1 MVRVLLVGGGHA
13 MLPAIV
19 RSAGWVRDGL
29 ASVRLFDAHPRLYYS
44 GMVPE
49 YLGGVYQRR
58 DVSIE
63 LDALCERAGIPFRAH
78 AIAKVNVDEQAVV
91 DASGAS
97 YPYDLLILN
106 VGGRNPAVPAAA
118 TPTKPLHRLP
128 DVNRR
133 IRDVLHSPA
142 DQLHL
147 CIAGGGAA
155 GVEIALNVSARFQAA
170 GRHHDLSCTVVEA
183 EDALLP
189 GFPCGL
195 QAHVTERLVQRG
207 VNVCTGVR
215 VTAATET
222 AVALSDGRRLRSD
235 SLLWA
240 TGVTGPEVLR
250 KSDLPVDARGFVTV
264 NRHLQVLGHP
274 RIFAAG
280 DSALVDGYEDLG
292 RIGVHAV
299 KQGNDLVENVE
310 RCIRD
315 LHRSGA
321 LPSPETL
328 RAFRPY
334 PVAPLI
340 LSTGEPDG
348 LWVER
353 GIWWHGRPA
362 LRMKHWIDRRWI
374 HAYNGAF
381 PPRGVA
387 RIRADSALA

>member
-13 MLPAIV
+13 MLPTIV
-19 RSAGWVRDGL
+19 RSAVWVRDGL

-49 YLGGVYQRR
+49 LLGGVYQRR

-97 YPYDLLILN
+97 YPYDLLVLN
-106 VGGRNPAVPAAA
+106 VGGRNPALPAAA

-133 IRDVLHSPA
+133 VRGVLHSPG
-142 DQLHL
+142 DHLHL

-189 GFPCGL
+189 GFPRGL
-195 QAHVTERLVQRG
+195 QAHVKQRLVRRG
-207 VNVCTGVR
+207 VDVFTGVR
-215 VTAATET
+215 VTTATESEVT
-222 AVALSDGRRLRSD
+222 LSDGRRLPSD
-235 SLLWA
+235 GLLWA
-240 TGVTGPEVLR
+240 TGVKGPEVLTS
-250 KSDLPVDARGFVTV
+250 SDLPVDARGFVKV
-264 NRHLQVLGHP
+264 SRHLQVCGHP
-274 RIFAAG
+274 RILAAG
-280 DSALVDGYEDLG
+280 DSALVDGDESLG

-299 KQGNDLVENVE
+299 KQGHDLVKNLE
-310 RCIRD
+310 RSIHS

-321 LPSPETL
+321 PPSPDTL
-328 RAFRPY
+328 RVFRPY

-353 GIWWHGRPA
+353 GIWWHGRSA
-362 LRMKHWIDRRWI
+362 LRMKHWLDRRWI

-387 RIRADSALA
+387 RVRADSALS

>member
-1 MVRVLLVGGGHA
+1 
-13 MLPAIV
+13 
-19 RSAGWVRDGL
+19 
-29 ASVRLFDAHPRLYYS
+29 
-44 GMVPE
+44 MVPE

-63 LDALCERAGIPFRAH
+63 LDALCERAGIPFRAQ

-91 DASGAS
+91 DASGSS
-97 YPYDLLILN
+97 YPYDLLVLN
-106 VGGRNPAVPAAA
+106 VGGRNPALPATA

-128 DVNRR
+128 DVNSR

-142 DQLHL
+142 EQLHL

-170 GRHHDLSCTVVEA
+170 GRQHDLSCAVVEG

-189 GFPCGL
+189 GFPPGV
-195 QAHVTERLVQRG
+195 QAHVTERLVRRG

-215 VTAATET
+215 VTTATET
-222 AVALSDGRRLRSD
+222 DVTLSDGRRLRSD

-240 TGVTGPEVLR
+240 TGVKGPEVLR
-250 KSDLPVDARGFVTV
+250 KSDLPVDARGFVKV
-264 NRHLQVLGHP
+264 NRHLQVRGHP

-310 RCIRD
+310 RCIRG

-348 LWVER
+348 LWIER

-387 RIRADSALA
+387 RVRADSALA